1 MVQRYYVICLSDDDD
16 FSLYRLGNNYIA
28 PMFRTKTG
36 AFNFIRKQ
44 YGNDKYY
51 RRSLNE
57 ENATTVEVCRNK
69 EARCYL
75 HRFDIVPCDLKGD
88 FA

>member
-1 MVQRYYVICLSDDDD
+1 MVQRYYVICLSDDKD
-16 FSLYRLGNNYIA
+16 FSLWRSDNGIA

-44 YGNDKYY
+44 YGNDKNY
-51 RRSLNE
+51 RRYLNE
-57 ENATTVEVCRNK
+57 ENATTVEVCENK
-69 EARCYL
+69 EARYYL

-88 FA
+88 IL